1 MGKYFIKGAVEEH
14 ISAISE
20 IADRLA
26 DSIIESGLSPEPTA
40 TAVFDVQ
47 EYFHMVTLN
56 VFCKTQLNLDV
67 ELVGTSKC
75 PIATPREFDVI
86 KPPDAGGFFPPGTVA
101 HWMADE
107 VSFGSNVIGTH
118 MIYNIPLS
126 KMFPS
131 VRRCMT
137 SLSKFSV
144 FILRLIEHRREL
156 MRAQPDSC
164 PDDCLTALLRE
175 QQENTEMPL
184 PDEEIC
190 QQIITLISAGHD
202 TTAYFCCYAALMLAK
217 HPEMQSNLRA
227 ELLADTFDWP
237 NSLLK
242 RVMQEVLRLYPVIPM
257 VTRVSAKAAS
267 LPTVNGDKL
276 KLPKDTRILV
286 PFFALN
292 RLPSLWGADAA
303 EFNPDRW
310 LETNQSTPSEGIQFY
325 KNGFMPFGYG
335 SRTCIGYTFA
345 LVEARAILTRLLARF
360 ELIPVPGFS
369 PTIKAGV
376 SLTVENPKGIKISF
390 RRVQK

>member
-1 MGKYFIKGAVEEH
+1 MGKYFIKAAVEEH
-14 ISAISE
+14 ISAIAE

-26 DSIIESGLSPEPTA
+26 DSILESCLAAETTA
-40 TAVFDVQ
+40 TTVIDVQ
-47 EYFHMVTLN
+47 EYFHMVTLD

-67 ELVGTSKC
+67 ELIGTDKC
-75 PIATPREFDVI
+75 PIAAPGTFDTI
-86 KPPDAGGFFPPGTVA
+86 KQRDGAGFFPPGTVA

-118 MIYNIPLS
+118 MIYNIPVS
-126 KMFPS
+126 EIFPS

-137 SLSKFSV
+137 SVNKFTAFFMRV
-144 FILRLIEHRREL
+144 IEFRRKI
-156 MRAQPDSC
+156 MREQADSC

-217 HPEMQSNLRA
+217 HPEIQANLRA

-257 VTRVSAKAAS
+257 VTRVAAKVAS
-267 LPTVNGDKL
+267 IPTVNGGKL
-276 KLPKDTRILV
+276 TVPKGTRILV

-292 RLPSLWGADAA
+292 RLPSLWGSDAA

-310 LETNQSTPSEGIQFY
+310 LETNQATPSEGIQFY

-345 LVEARAILTRLLARF
+345 LIEVRAILTRLLARY

-376 SLTVENPKGIKISF
+376 SLTVENPKGIKVCF
-390 RRVQK
+390 RRINK